1 MGNHCGTKICY
12 NLASQYDL
20 GFYLRISEIQ
30 ITVFQSCIF
39 ICFFRTVNLERKLL
53 ILAFAQYLNGFGNY
67 FNIPGCQ
74 LRVLRAALS
83 HGSCYFNGRLC
94 IDCRKLLH
102 QIFCFNDDLCR
113 SIKISQDNKSEVF
126 AHLTDVLKP
135 SDQSY
140 FFSCVFQS
148 ELAAVVCSSLHLYSH
163 ISFCDISPYVMNY
176 TTLQTGTSICGVGN
190 SRAIL

>member
-39 ICFFRTVNLERKLL
+39 ICFFRTVNLERKLVVTAL
-53 ILAFAQYLNGFGNY
+53 SKNCKLAWNYLDLSCWK
-67 FNIPGCQ
+67 IC
-74 LRVLRAALS
+74 VLRTALS

-113 SIKISQDNKSEVF
+113 SIKISQDNKSEIF

-163 ISFCDISPYVMNY
+163 ISFCDINPYVTNY
-176 TTLQTGTSICGVGN
+176 TTLQIGTSICGVGN